1 MEISILGIGNIGKLV
16 AHSLAR
22 KPNPPLITLLLH
34 RPDLANVFKQVGQ
47 SIEIITN
54 GSSNKQSSFLTEII
68 ANGPDDDL
76 KAPRSKFIRN
86 IIVATKANHAI
97 SALDSVKHRLDRQ
110 STVLF
115 TQNGM
120 GKWGVSMSLAAENR
134 LNRNAD
140 ECPHVQASLKK

>member
-1 MEISILGIGNIGKLV
+1 MEISILGVGNIGKFI

-34 RPDLANVFKQVGQ
+34 KPDLAKTFEQVGQ

-54 GSSNKQSSFLTEII
+54 GSSNRQSSFFTDII
-68 ANGPDDDL
+68 TNGSDHSLIP
-76 KAPRSKFIRN
+76 PKFIQN
-86 IIVATKANHAI
+86 IIVTTKANHTI
-97 SALDSVKHRLDRQ
+97 SALESVKNRLNRR

-120 GKWGVSMSLAAENR
+120 GK
-134 LNRNAD
+134 
-140 ECPHVQASLKK
+140 